1 MNIAIFTDT
10 FTPQINGI
18 VTSINIFRKEL
29 TNMGHNVYVVAPK
42 VNGYCDKT
50 DNIFRYFSMSY
61 MFQPQY
67 KIAFPYSLTAAK
79 LSDLKLD
86 IIHAQTPFSMGLLA
100 LYLAKKRQVPLVC
113 THHTFF
119 DGYVHYIPLNQKL
132 LKKFSVFVSRT
143 YCNHCTLVL
152 TPSQPMRNLLIEYG
166 VTEKIVVL
174 PTGIDLESFA
184 NNKLNNNTR
193 QRYGISKST
202 KLLLYTGRIGK
213 EKNLDF
219 LLKSFRIIANRV
231 SDVHLMLVGDGPL
244 KHELIGLAKELGIA
258 PQLTFTGYLPRAEVI
273 NCCASADLFVFSS
286 MTETQGLVLLEAMAA
301 GTPVVAVDALGVST
315 SVKNGEGGYLC
326 EPSVEMF
333 ANKVYK
339 LLSNDSLRKQKAAQA
354 KLRAEELSSVKTAKR
369 LVDCYSEA
377 QDLFK
382 CKADRIS
389 DEDYEKD

>member
-42 VNGYCDKT
+42 VTGYNDKA
-50 DNIFRYFSMSY
+50 DNIVRYFSMSY

-67 KIAFPYSLTAAK
+67 KIAFPYSLTVPK

-100 LYLAKKRQVPLVC
+100 LYLAKKSRVPLVY

-119 DGYVHYIPLNQKL
+119 DGYVHYIPLNRKLLQKL
-132 LKKFSVFVSRT
+132 SVLGSRT

-152 TPSQPMRNLLIEYG
+152 TPSHPMRDLLIEYG

-174 PTGIDLESFA
+174 PTGIDLESFT

-202 KLLLYTGRIGK
+202 KLLLYAGRIGE

-219 LLKSFRIIANRV
+219 LLKSFRIVANRI
-231 SDVHLMLVGDGPL
+231 SDVHLLLVGDGPL
-244 KHELIGLAKELGIA
+244 KYQLIDLAKELDIA
-258 PQLTFTGYLPRAEVI
+258 SQLSFTGYLPRSEVI
-273 NCCASADLFVFSS
+273 SCCASADLFVFSS

-315 SVKNGEGGYLC
+315 SIKNGQGGCLC
-326 EPSVEMF
+326 EPSTEMF
-333 ANKVYK
+333 ANKVHE

-354 KLRAEELSSVKTAKR
+354 KLRAEEFSSVKMAKR
-369 LVDCYSEA
+369 LVGCYSEA
-377 QDLFK
+377 RALFK
-382 CKADRIS
+382 SKAS
-389 DEDYEKD
+389 GSFQ

>member
-100 LYLAKKRQVPLVC
+100 LYLAKKRQVPLVY

-119 DGYVHYIPLNQKL
+119 DGYVHYVPFNRKLLQKL
-132 LKKFSVFVSRT
+132 SVLGSRT
-143 YCNHCTLVL
+143 YCNHCTLVV
-152 TPSQPMRNLLIEYG
+152 TPSQPIKGLLVEYG

-174 PTGIDLESFA
+174 PTGIDLESFT

-244 KHELIGLAKELGIA
+244 KHELIGLANELEIA
-258 PQLTFTGYLPRAEVI
+258 SKLTFAGYLPRAEVI
-273 NCCASADLFVFSS
+273 DCYVSADLFVFSS

-315 SVKNGEGGYLC
+315 SIKNGEGGYLC
-326 EPSVEMF
+326 EPSEEMF
-333 ANKVYK
+333 ANKVCE
-339 LLSNDSLRKQKAAQA
+339 LLSNDSLRREKAVQA
-354 KLRAEELSSVKTAKR
+354 KLSAEELSSVKMAKR
-369 LVDCYSEA
+369 LIDCYSEA

-382 CKADRIS
+382 SKANRIS